1 MPENDKQFY
10 NQGEFVGPTLPT
22 IEPTPYSEWAEQNNI
37 SEDSVLSMASYA
49 DNLRM
54 QYLDEDKYGT
64 AVESDIQEKLYQG
77 LFYKGF

>member
-37 SEDSVLSMASYA
+37 SEIRKLLKSNVLGYSPTGENVDWISKFR
-49 DNLRM
+49 NIS
-54 QYLDEDKYGT
+54 K
-64 AVESDIQEKLYQG
+64 KN
-77 LFYKGF
+77 